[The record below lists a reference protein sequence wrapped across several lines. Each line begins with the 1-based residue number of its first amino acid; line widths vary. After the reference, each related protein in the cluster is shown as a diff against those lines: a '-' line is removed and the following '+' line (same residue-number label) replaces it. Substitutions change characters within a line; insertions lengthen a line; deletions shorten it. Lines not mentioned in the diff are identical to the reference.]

1 MASFRL
7 IAVAA
12 VACAALAV
20 GIGCGGDDD
29 GGSDSGL
36 EPGEPVKVGLNLEL
50 SGSGEFFG
58 RSREIGAKVAVADI
72 NAEGGIEID
81 GEQHPLEIVS
91 CDNRTDPTV
100 GVTCA
105 EEAAEEG
112 VTWTIAPDAGFD
124 AAYEIYKEDE
134 IISIANGGAPGR
146 VLQEDAENNPLLF
159 SEFLIFPEYIA
170 SHLAQTRALYP
181 DAERLAYLVPDD
193 ENGRIF
199 GEGFDAAAE
208 EYGFEVVA
216 QEFHPPDATGDFSSI
231 LTSMKAA
238 NPDIAYLSFLPQVT
252 IPAVEQAAN
261 LDVAPIF
268 ATDLLTPTDFE
279 GVDFTG
285 HEMVAWHVA
294 WAYAP
299 PEVVPQQDPG
309 QTGSEQLINKLQAE
323 AGGDPY
329 LTSVATA
336 AYITDTYMVAKAIE
350 AAGTTNGEDVAE
362 ELLGSTYDGPLGPAT
377 FREDLHDGDLA
388 QTTFAWDEQGNVSVQ
403 VFDSGFQE
411 QPSYSFDVA
420 GG

>member
-1 MASFRL
+1 MSPFRL
-7 IAVAA
+7 ITALVVAL
-12 VACAALAV
+12 AALAV
-20 GIGCGGDDD
+20 GACGDDD
-29 GGSDSGL
+29 GGSSDPGI
-36 EPGEPVKVGLNLEL
+36 EPGETIKVGLNLEL

-81 GEQHPLEIVS
+81 GESHDLEIVS
-91 CDNRTDPTV
+91 CDNRTDPTF

-105 EEAAEEG
+105 EEAAQEE
-112 VTWTIAPDAGFD
+112 VSWTIAPDAGFD
-124 AAYEIYKEDE
+124 AAYEIYKESD
-134 IISIANGGAPGR
+134 IISVANGGAPGR
-146 VLQEDAENNPLLF
+146 VLEEDAEGNPLLF
-159 SEFLIFPEYIA
+159 SEFLLFPEYIA
-170 SHLAQTRALYP
+170 SHLAQTRALFP
-181 DAERLAYLVPDD
+181 DAKRLAYLVPDD

-199 GEGFDAAAE
+199 GEGFDQHAE

-252 IPAVEQAAN
+252 IPAVEQAAS

-268 ATDLLTPTDFE
+268 ATDLLTPADFE
-279 GVDFTG
+279 GVNFRG
-285 HEMVAWHVA
+285 HSMVAWHVA

-299 PEVVPQQDPG
+299 PSVVPQEDPG
-309 QTGSEQLINKLQAE
+309 ATGAEELINKLQAE

-336 AYITDTYMVAKAIE
+336 AYITDVYMVAKAIE
-350 AAGTTNGEDVAE
+350 AAGTVNASDLAE
-362 ELLGSTYDGPLGPAT
+362 ELNGSSYDGPLGPAT
-377 FREDLHDGDLA
+377 FREEFHDGDLA
-388 QTTFAWDEQGNVSVQ
+388 QTTFAWDEQGAVSVE
-403 VFDSGFQE
+403 VFNAGFDE
-411 QPSYSFDVA
+411 EPTYTFDVP